1 MKRQEF
7 ELTAHCG
14 LYCGDCIR
22 YNGKA
27 VDLAGELW
35 HELQKAQF
43 DKYAA
48 AKCKV
53 VKELEYYDQCCA
65 VLEAIAKLKCIS
77 PCRLGGDGCPS
88 PCEIKKCVKSKGMQ
102 GCWQCHQMERC
113 AKFEFL
119 KTFHGDNPRENLRKV
134 QKYGLDGW
142 AKHRGKFYP
151 WLK

>member
-48 AKCKV
+48 AKRKV

-102 GCWQCHQMERC
+102 GCWQCHQMEKC

-119 KTFHGDNPRENLRKV
+119 KPFHGDHPRENLRKV

-142 AKHRGKFYP
+142 AKHRAKFYS

>member
-48 AKCKV
+48 AKRKV

-77 PCRLGGDGCPS
+77 PCRLGGDGCLS